1 MKRIYGIIG
10 GAGVAATNRLNHLIE
25 EYLTRNGAF
34 RDAHHPEIIS
44 YQAVNSPSR
53 SMFLEKKG
61 ETFIP
66 SYVDIGKKLK
76 SIGANILCMSCNT
89 AHYAFD
95 EIQKEVDLP
104 FINMVEDTV
113 KFIDDKYKNKRIGLI
128 ASDGCLMGKVYEF
141 YFNKY
146 NIKLPVVY
154 PDVEYQKEVTRG
166 IINIK
171 NSNRFKDINYINR
184 PRNIFKSVCDH
195 LVYNGAEVII
205 LGCTD
210 ISVDFVPLNNESVI
224 IVDSLNIL
232 ANSIINDFLIYKQQ
246 YDGK

>member
-10 GAGVAATNRLNHLIE
+10 GAGVAATNRLNQIIE
-25 EYLTRNGAF
+25 EYLTRNGAY

-66 SYVDIGKKLK
+66 SYIDIGKKLK

-89 AHYAFD
+89 AHYAID
-95 EIQKEVDLP
+95 EIRKEVNLP
-104 FINMVEDTV
+104 FINMVEETV
-113 KFIDDKYKNKRIGLI
+113 KILDNNYKNKKIGLI
-128 ASDGCLMGKVYEF
+128 ASDGCLIGKVYEF

-146 NIKLPVVY
+146 NFKLPVIY
-154 PDVEYQKEVTRG
+154 PDVDFQKEVTRG

-171 NSNRFKDINYINR
+171 NSNRFRDISHINR
-184 PRNIFKSVCDH
+184 PKNIFKSVCDH
-195 LVYNGAEVII
+195 LVNNGAEVII

-210 ISVDFVPLNNESVI
+210 IAVDFVPLDNDNVI

-232 ANSIINDFLIYKQQ
+232 AESIINDFLIYKQQ
-246 YDGK
+246 YYGK